1 MNVYFGYL
9 IQPAVF
15 FVVAGVFL
23 RILSNIR
30 KRLLEEEASSFTQ
43 VDCLSTSIRM
53 MNFQKTFAHFRFEE
67 FDFLADVEKK
77 DNLWNAIRTAYI
89 AELTL
94 VKGLLRLPAKLL
106 RYFWFRFP
114 YAEVV
119 FPIVILLGYLAFV
132 LLGKPAVMVAV
143 IELLNFS
150 VIGMVLLLTVLA
162 GVPIRAFQIVTGSS
176 DFSSQERMQ
185 ISLSLILIHLSHFVR
200 IWGFFWKIRYFIRWL
215 FVEDSSKDATNDVK
229 QN

>member
-1 MNVYFGYL
+1 MNTHLGYL
-9 IQPAVF
+9 IQPVTFLIVAVL
-15 FVVAGVFL
+15 FL
-23 RILSNIR
+23 KLLSALR
-30 KRLLEEEASSFTQ
+30 QKLSQKKASSIVQ
-43 VDCLSTSIRM
+43 AESQQSSSRM
-53 MNFQKTFAHFRFEE
+53 EHFKHQFAHFRFQE

-77 DNLWNAIRTAYI
+77 DILWNAIRMAYI

-106 RYFWFRFP
+106 RYSWFRFP

-119 FPIVILLGYLAFV
+119 FPIVILLGYLAFA
-132 LLGKPAVMVAV
+132 LLGKPAVMVAI

-150 VIGMVLLLTVLA
+150 VIGMVLLLTVLV
-162 GVPIRAFQIVTGSS
+162 GVPIRAFRSVNGSS